1 MNIIQQLLSLD
12 LSLLQSARWL
22 VWLEYA
28 PVVQIAGELVVIYWA
43 LLLIILWIY
52 GVYIKNNEYKKIALS
67 IFFTIVTV
75 FIFYTIINLG
85 IHKWRPG
92 AMEISGA
99 IAPLIPHPVDNS
111 FPSGH
116 ALFTAAL
123 LFWIFKYY
131 HRNSLL
137 ILTAII
143 WSITLSA
150 RVIGGVHYPGDILG
164 WLLFGLIGAYLL
176 RSIVSSIVNK
186 ILPICIRIAS
196 WIRL

>member
-1 MNIIQQLLSLD
+1 
-12 LSLLQSARWL
+12 
-22 VWLEYA
+22 
-28 PVVQIAGELVVIYWA
+28 
-43 LLLIILWIY
+43 
-52 GVYIKNNEYKKIALS
+52 
-67 IFFTIVTV
+67 
-75 FIFYTIINLG
+75 
-85 IHKWRPG
+85 
-92 AMEISGA
+92 
-99 IAPLIPHPVDNS
+99 VDNS